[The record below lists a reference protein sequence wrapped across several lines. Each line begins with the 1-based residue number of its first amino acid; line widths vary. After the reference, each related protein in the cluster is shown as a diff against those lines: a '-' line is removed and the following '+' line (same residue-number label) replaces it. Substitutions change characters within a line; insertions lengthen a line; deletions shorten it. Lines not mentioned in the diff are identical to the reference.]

1 MASIRDALGED
12 TGLSH
17 EGRDVAITLAVCLF
31 AATLATGLRFWL
43 SRMQRPLFLTPE
55 IMTLA
60 SLLFFYSHAVG
71 TFMILTIGHD
81 GYPASRIQHWRLTF
95 TLKWAYYLRLSYA
108 LGLGLVKCSILMTLL
123 RFLAASS
130 KVSRLVV
137 WVIMAFCASWSLVA
151 ILLGLLSCRPLSYN
165 WNLKRPDGHCIDKN
179 AVFLAVSI
187 LDVAT
192 NAAILL
198 VPLPKLVKAK
208 MTRPE
213 KLTMVSVLVTGI
225 FIVVVAVVR
234 TVTIARAGFLGINDN
249 GKMVLIWTT
258 VEWTIAIMVA
268 NASVFWP
275 LLDWLTPFHS
285 IESGPCERSTYQVS
299 SHLLGRLQ
307 PPNMPECTQTLT
319 TKTTVAETGSIHS
332 SRSIIRGFGTSW
344 SEAIGQAE
352 QPDLFLSLEPGE
364 VRVQTEWSVERS
376 CSIVD

>member
-1 MASIRDALGED
+1 M
-12 TGLSH
+12 
-17 EGRDVAITLAVCLF
+17 
-31 AATLATGLRFWL
+31 
-43 SRMQRPLFLTPE
+43 
-55 IMTLA
+55 
-60 SLLFFYSHAVG
+60 
-71 TFMILTIGHD
+71 
-81 GYPASRIQHWRLTF
+81 
-95 TLKWAYYLRLSYA
+95 KWAYYLRLSYA

-225 FIVVVAVVR
+225 
-234 TVTIARAGFLGINDN
+234 L
-249 GKMVLIWTT
+249 
-258 VEWTIAIMVA
+258 
-268 NASVFWP
+268 
-275 LLDWLTPFHS
+275 
-285 IESGPCERSTYQVS
+285 
-299 SHLLGRLQ
+299 
-307 PPNMPECTQTLT
+307 
-319 TKTTVAETGSIHS
+319 
-332 SRSIIRGFGTSW
+332 
-344 SEAIGQAE
+344 
-352 QPDLFLSLEPGE
+352 
-364 VRVQTEWSVERS
+364 
-376 CSIVD
+376 